1 MNHRLLSFILSF
13 FFAGADDGHTKL
25 WDARQRTPVASLTS
39 RFQVTAVALSADAKT
54 VYSGGLDGEVKV
66 WDIRKD
72 EIAYSLEG
80 HGNVITGISLSP
92 DGGHLLSNSM
102 DKTLKMWDVRNFV
115 AGERCAKT
123 FVGIEHNFEKWLLK
137 CRCVRLAPVPSSP
150 PPVTVHF
157 AHAPSLSRPR
167 SLLTQLVALWRAHRR
182 WKQRRHAQH
191 LGCANRC
198 ADVQAAR
205 A

>member
-54 VYSGGLDGEVKV
+54 VYSGGLDGDVKV

-137 CRCVRLAPVPSSP
+137 CRCVRLAPVPSSRLSSP
-150 PPVTVHF
+150 CIMLT
-157 AHAPSLSRPR
+157 PSLSP
-167 SLLTQLVALWRAHRR
+167 SLAP
-182 WKQRRHAQH
+182 HAAGH
-191 LGCANRC
+191 PL
-198 ADVQAAR
+198 AR
-205 A
+205 ASPPEAATACSTSGMYKPVR